1 MLKIPIRVLLFLSSY
16 FPLYVI
22 VMIREYKHVEIFY
35 FFIPLM
41 IVVSFGLWYTFSS
54 LNRISGKYIEKGK
67 VEDTGDV
74 SLLYFFTYV
83 IPFLTVDFFKWQE
96 LATYGIIFFIIGIIY
111 VKSQLIH
118 MNPTL
123 FLLRYNIFKIT
134 RDGDSIIVIT
144 KNDNSHVLSN
154 PVIEIGQGVYYER
167 ST

>member
-1 MLKIPIRVLLFLSSY
+1 MA
-16 FPLYVI
+16 
-22 VMIREYKHVEIFY
+22 
-35 FFIPLM
+35 
-41 IVVSFGLWYTFSS
+41 VVSFGLWYTFSS
-54 LNRISGKYIEKGK
+54 LNHISGKYIEKGK

-83 IPFLTVDFFKWQE
+83 IPFLAVDFFKWQE
-96 LATYGIIFFIIGIIY
+96 LVTYGIVFFIIGVIY

-123 FLLRYNIFKIT
+123 FLLRYNIFKIS

-167 ST
+167 DIK